1 VTIPHTTITRAD
13 TTGTRHAD
21 AHAVVSGIADRL
33 AHPIPTNG
41 DYGPRSQ
48 RWWAQSITHGAAGVA
63 ILHASIDRTPEQAR
77 KGRSH
82 ELVRRW
88 LGAAVAEKVS
98 AAPGAGAWFGAP
110 AVGFAFAHA
119 APHGAYRGARAALDQ
134 ALDDIA
140 RERLDEAHRRIDA
153 HRRPQLREFD
163 LVNGLAGIGGYLLQR
178 DPGHPLVTRVL
189 AYMVALTEPVAAA
202 DEAGATV
209 PGWWS
214 ADPPSGD
221 PMVRGGHSDQSA
233 AHGIAGPLS
242 LLALAGRACVWV
254 AGQRQAMQRIVS
266 WYDKLTRITSST
278 DDRCRWWPQRLTWP
292 EHRSGASV
300 QTGPGR
306 PSWCYST
313 PGIARALQLAALA
326 LGDPDG
332 QRRAEQALL
341 VAVTDPAQLGQLSD
355 VSLCHGWA
363 GTALSTWCAAQD
375 STDTDLAAS
384 LHQAATALTDSL
396 TDAARPLSARPR
408 PTDPIGLIQ
417 GAAGAALAL
426 HSLTANQVDGW
437 ARCLLLR

>member
-1 VTIPHTTITRAD
+1 MTLTHTRITRAD
-13 TTGTRHAD
+13 TAGTRLAD
-21 AHAVVSGIADRL
+21 ARAVVRGIADSL
-33 AHPIPTNG
+33 AHPIPTEG

-48 RWWAQSITHGAAGVA
+48 RWWAQSIAHGAAGVA
-63 ILHASIDRTPEQAR
+63 ILHASLDRTPEQAVTAR
-77 KGRSH
+77 ATSSSTGGWARPWPRRCPPRPERAHGSERRRSVSRSPMPH
-82 ELVRRW
+82 PTAPTAGPAPRSTRRW
-88 LGAAVAEKVS
+88 TTS
-98 AAPGAGAWFGAP
+98 
-110 AVGFAFAHA
+110 
-119 APHGAYRGARAALDQ
+119 
-134 ALDDIA
+134 
-140 RERLDEAHRRIDA
+140 RENAST
-153 HRRPQLREFD
+153 RPTGESTHTADRNCESSTSSME
-163 LVNGLAGIGGYLLQR
+163 LAGIGGYLLQR

-189 AYMVALTEPVAAA
+189 EYMVALTEPVPA
-202 DEAGATV
+202 DDDAGTTV

-214 ADPPSGD
+214 TDPPSGD
-221 PMVRGGHSDQSA
+221 PTVRGGHSDQGA

-242 LLALAGRACVWV
+242 LLALAGQAGVWV

-266 WYDKLTRITSST
+266 WYDELTRITSST

-292 EHRSGASV
+292 EHRGGASV

-313 PGIARALQLAALA
+313 PGIARALQLAAIA

-341 VAVTDPAQLGQLSD
+341 AAVTDPAQLGQLSD

-384 LHQAATALTDSL
+384 LHEAVTVLTDSL

-408 PTDPIGLIQ
+408 ATDPIGLIQ